1 MMSSSSSPH
10 STVAL
15 GLFIQNLGFIE
26 PGLVKIIKYF
36 LYTYTFKTKEEL
48 MEIIEGQLNDIRLLE
63 AEIDEMWNLLDDI
76 KESESMTS
84 MVLGGRELMTVDDMT
99 AEQIASFFTPI
110 DE

>member
-1 MMSSSSSPH
+1 MSLTS
-10 STVAL
+10 
-15 GLFIQNLGFIE
+15 
-26 PGLVKIIKYF
+26 
-36 LYTYTFKTKEEL
+36 KTKEEL

-76 KESESMTS
+76 KQSESMTS

>member
-1 MMSSSSSPH
+1 MSLTS
-10 STVAL
+10 
-15 GLFIQNLGFIE
+15 
-26 PGLVKIIKYF
+26 
-36 LYTYTFKTKEEL
+36 KTKEEL
-48 MEIIEGQLNDIRLLE
+48 MAIIEGQLNDIRLLE

-84 MVLGGRELMTVDDMT
+84 MHLRGRELMTIDDMT

>member
-1 MMSSSSSPH
+1 MHLGDINMSLTS
-10 STVAL
+10 
-15 GLFIQNLGFIE
+15 
-26 PGLVKIIKYF
+26 
-36 LYTYTFKTKEEL
+36 KTKEEL
-48 MEIIEGQLNDIRLLE
+48 MAIIEGQLSDIRLLE

-84 MVLGGRELMTVDDMT
+84 MVLGGRELMTIDDMT

>member
-1 MMSSSSSPH
+1 MHLGDINMSLTS
-10 STVAL
+10 
-15 GLFIQNLGFIE
+15 
-26 PGLVKIIKYF
+26 
-36 LYTYTFKTKEEL
+36 KTKEEL
-48 MEIIEGQLNDIRLLE
+48 MAIIEGQLSDIRLLE

>member
-1 MMSSSSSPH
+1 MSLTS
-10 STVAL
+10 
-15 GLFIQNLGFIE
+15 
-26 PGLVKIIKYF
+26 
-36 LYTYTFKTKEEL
+36 KTKEEL
-48 MEIIEGQLNDIRLLE
+48 MAIIEGQLNDIRLLE

-76 KESESMTS
+76 KQSESMTS

>member
-1 MMSSSSSPH
+1 
-10 STVAL
+10 
-15 GLFIQNLGFIE
+15 
-26 PGLVKIIKYF
+26 
-36 LYTYTFKTKEEL
+36 
-48 MEIIEGQLNDIRLLE
+48 
-63 AEIDEMWNLLDDI
+63 MWNLLDDI

>member
-1 MMSSSSSPH
+1 MHLGDINMSLTS
-10 STVAL
+10 
-15 GLFIQNLGFIE
+15 
-26 PGLVKIIKYF
+26 
-36 LYTYTFKTKEEL
+36 KTKEEL

-84 MVLGGRELMTVDDMT
+84 MVLGGRELMTVDNMT

>member
-1 MMSSSSSPH
+1 MHLGDINMSLTS
-10 STVAL
+10 
-15 GLFIQNLGFIE
+15 
-26 PGLVKIIKYF
+26 
-36 LYTYTFKTKEEL
+36 KTKEEL
-48 MEIIEGQLNDIRLLE
+48 MAIIEGQLNDIRLLE

-84 MVLGGRELMTVDDMT
+84 MVLGGRKLVTIDDMT

>member
-1 MMSSSSSPH
+1 MHLGDINMSLTS
-10 STVAL
+10 
-15 GLFIQNLGFIE
+15 
-26 PGLVKIIKYF
+26 
-36 LYTYTFKTKEEL
+36 KTKEEL
-48 MEIIEGQLNDIRLLE
+48 MAIIEGQLNDIRLLE

-84 MVLGGRELMTVDDMT
+84 MMLGGRKLMTIGDMT

>member
-1 MMSSSSSPH
+1 MSLTS
-10 STVAL
+10 
-15 GLFIQNLGFIE
+15 
-26 PGLVKIIKYF
+26 
-36 LYTYTFKTKEEL
+36 KTKEEL
-48 MEIIEGQLNDIRLLE
+48 MAIIEGQLNDIRLLE

-84 MVLGGRELMTVDDMT
+84 MVLGGRELMTIDDMT

>member
-1 MMSSSSSPH
+1 MSLTS
-10 STVAL
+10 
-15 GLFIQNLGFIE
+15 
-26 PGLVKIIKYF
+26 
-36 LYTYTFKTKEEL
+36 KTKEEL

-84 MVLGGRELMTVDDMT
+84 MVLGGRELMTVDNMT

>member
-1 MMSSSSSPH
+1 LTSETYRVILFTMHLGDINMSLTS
-10 STVAL
+10 
-15 GLFIQNLGFIE
+15 
-26 PGLVKIIKYF
+26 
-36 LYTYTFKTKEEL
+36 KTKEEL
-48 MEIIEGQLNDIRLLE
+48 MAIIEGQLNDIRLLE

-84 MVLGGRELMTVDDMT
+84 MVLGGRELMTIDDMT

>member
-1 MMSSSSSPH
+1 MSLTS
-10 STVAL
+10 
-15 GLFIQNLGFIE
+15 
-26 PGLVKIIKYF
+26 
-36 LYTYTFKTKEEL
+36 KTKEEL

-84 MVLGGRELMTVDDMT
+84 MVLGGRELMTIDDMT

>member
-1 MMSSSSSPH
+1 MSLTS
-10 STVAL
+10 
-15 GLFIQNLGFIE
+15 
-26 PGLVKIIKYF
+26 
-36 LYTYTFKTKEEL
+36 KTKEEL
-48 MEIIEGQLNDIRLLE
+48 MAIIEGQLNDIRLLE

-84 MVLGGRELMTVDDMT
+84 MVLGGRKLVTIDDMT

>member
-1 MMSSSSSPH
+1 MHLGDINMSLTS
-10 STVAL
+10 
-15 GLFIQNLGFIE
+15 
-26 PGLVKIIKYF
+26 
-36 LYTYTFKTKEEL
+36 KTKEEL
-48 MEIIEGQLNDIRLLE
+48 MDIIEGQLNDIRLLE

-84 MVLGGRELMTVDDMT
+84 MVLGGRELMTIDDMT

>member
-1 MMSSSSSPH
+1 MHLGDINMSLTS
-10 STVAL
+10 
-15 GLFIQNLGFIE
+15 E
-26 PGLVKIIKYF
+26 
-36 LYTYTFKTKEEL
+36 TKEEL
-48 MEIIEGQLNDIRLLE
+48 MAIIEGQLNDIRLLE

-84 MVLGGRELMTVDDMT
+84 MVLGGRELMTIDDMT

>member
-1 MMSSSSSPH
+1 MSLTS
-10 STVAL
+10 
-15 GLFIQNLGFIE
+15 
-26 PGLVKIIKYF
+26 
-36 LYTYTFKTKEEL
+36 KTKEEL

>member
-1 MMSSSSSPH
+1 MHLGDINMSLTS
-10 STVAL
+10 
-15 GLFIQNLGFIE
+15 
-26 PGLVKIIKYF
+26 
-36 LYTYTFKTKEEL
+36 KTKEEL
-48 MEIIEGQLNDIRLLE
+48 MAIIEGQLNDIRLLE

>member
-1 MMSSSSSPH
+1 MSLTS
-10 STVAL
+10 
-15 GLFIQNLGFIE
+15 
-26 PGLVKIIKYF
+26 
-36 LYTYTFKTKEEL
+36 KTKEEL

-76 KESESMTS
+76 KESENMTS

>member
-1 MMSSSSSPH
+1 MHLGDINMSLTS
-10 STVAL
+10 
-15 GLFIQNLGFIE
+15 
-26 PGLVKIIKYF
+26 
-36 LYTYTFKTKEEL
+36 KTKEEL
-48 MEIIEGQLNDIRLLE
+48 MAIIEGQLSDIRLLE

-76 KESESMTS
+76 KQSESMTS

>member
-1 MMSSSSSPH
+1 MHLGDINMSLTS
-10 STVAL
+10 
-15 GLFIQNLGFIE
+15 
-26 PGLVKIIKYF
+26 
-36 LYTYTFKTKEEL
+36 KTKEEL

-76 KESESMTS
+76 KQSESMTS

>member
-1 MMSSSSSPH
+1 MSLTS
-10 STVAL
+10 
-15 GLFIQNLGFIE
+15 
-26 PGLVKIIKYF
+26 
-36 LYTYTFKTKEEL
+36 KTKEEL

-84 MVLGGRELMTVDDMT
+84 MVLGGRELVTLDDMT